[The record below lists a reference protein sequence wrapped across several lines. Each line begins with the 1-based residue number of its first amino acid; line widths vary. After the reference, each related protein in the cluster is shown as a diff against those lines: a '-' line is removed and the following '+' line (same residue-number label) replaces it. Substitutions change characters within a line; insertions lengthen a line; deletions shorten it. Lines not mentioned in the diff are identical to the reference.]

1 MISQEKFHEAL
12 QKNISRVR
20 EYENGMDGTDGQC
33 DCIGLIIGALR
44 LAGSKWK
51 WTHGSNYAMRYRMKN
66 TYRIENKNQLQVDQL
81 VYKAHDPG
89 ESGYALPEKY
99 AKHADQRDYYHVGVV
114 ESVTPLTIVHCT

>member
-1 MISQEKFHEAL
+1 MVSQEKFHEAL

-99 AKHADQRDYYHVGVV
+99 AKHADRRDYYHVGVV
-114 ESVTPLTIVHCT
+114 ESVNPLTIVHCT